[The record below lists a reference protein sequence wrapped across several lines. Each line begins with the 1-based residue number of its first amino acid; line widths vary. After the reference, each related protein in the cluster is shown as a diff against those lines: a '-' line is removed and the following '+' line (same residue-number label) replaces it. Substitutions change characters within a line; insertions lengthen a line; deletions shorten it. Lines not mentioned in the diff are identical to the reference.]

1 MSFTIR
7 KATAED
13 APGICRLFTRVFP
26 REMSLAEWRWKYPEN
41 PDGWLS
47 VVAEVDGTIAG
58 HYGGWGAR
66 VLLDGE
72 EALVYSLCDLSTDP
86 DYRQT
91 GGRHRLFRS
100 MAEEWNGCLKAH
112 GIPFS
117 YGFPG
122 AHALGLGG
130 PLVGYRAHFPVRELG
145 FPLAG
150 EPRPPDRD
158 AALVGPS
165 FDGLWNAARPL
176 VARAGLVRDRERVN
190 WRFSSRPDRTYRRV
204 LVEEPGGECA
214 AWAVL
219 ALLGPS
225 ALVMDYLLRDSGAG
239 TFERLWTAVRG
250 EAAAMGA
257 SRLVFW
263 EPPGGPW
270 RPLLL
275 DKVGAAS
282 GEVRDAGFG
291 LATAVVHD
299 EAAFSRFVRHL
310 HFTPGFY
317 DDR

>member
-7 KATAED
+7 RATPED

-26 REMSLAEWRWKYPEN
+26 REMTLAEWRWKYPGN

-66 VLLDGE
+66 VLLEGE
-72 EALVYSLCDLSTDP
+72 EVSVYSLCDLSTDP

-100 MAEEWNGCLKAH
+100 MAEEWNGCLKELA
-112 GIPFS
+112 IPFS

-122 AHALGLGG
+122 PQALGLGG
-130 PLVGYRAHFPVRELG
+130 PLVGYRSHFPVRELV
-145 FPLAG
+145 FPLADR
-150 EPRPPDRD
+150 PRPAGEGVD
-158 AALVGPS
+158 LVGPS
-165 FDGLWNAARPL
+165 FDGLWNAARSL
-176 VARAGLVRDRERVN
+176 VAPAGLVRDRARAN
-190 WRFSSRPDRTYRRV
+190 WRFHARPDRRYRMV
-204 LVEEPGGECA
+204 LAEGRGGECD
-214 AWAVL
+214 AWAAL
-219 ALLGPS
+219 AALGHD
-225 ALVMDYLLRDSGAG
+225 ALVMDYLLRDAGTG
-239 TFERLWTAVRG
+239 TFEKLWAAARG

-257 SRLVFW
+257 SRLIFW

-270 RPLLL
+270 RRLLL
-275 DKVGAAS
+275 DKVAAAG
-282 GEVRDAGFG
+282 GEALDAGFG
-291 LATAVVHD
+291 FATAVVHD
-299 EAAFSRFVRHL
+299 EAAFARFAGRL